1 MSDSPQRPTL
11 ATIAQSLGI
20 SPSTVSRA
28 LSSQPS
34 VSGTISAT
42 TIERVRR
49 AVDDLGY
56 VPNRSGAMLRTGRS
70 RALGI
75 LVPHTSEW
83 VVGTVYEGID
93 AAAAEHGYITFV
105 ANTFDDESIQASRLN
120 TLSQWGVDAILYA
133 DSRRDAEDLEQINGV
148 PCWPIIRRG
157 IHDHHFRVD
166 DQAGGRLVARHLISS
181 GYLNAAVI
189 AGPRHASTFHD
200 RVVGFLDEYRK
211 LGGHADPDRVIHTDL
226 SIESGKRE
234 AARILDH
241 IQPAAI
247 FAVHDPLALATY
259 VAATEREIRIGT
271 ELGVVGYNDIDM
283 ASQLP
288 VPITSVNWGCRAL
301 GAAIAENAIARLECR
316 EETAEVPMPT
326 LIPRQSTEREPLFSK
341 SIETGRCEDR

>member
-1 MSDSPQRPTL
+1 MSGSPRRPTL

-42 TIERVRR
+42 TIDRVRR

-56 VPNRSGAMLRTGRS
+56 IPNRSGATLRTGRS
-70 RALGI
+70 HALGI
-75 LVPHTSEW
+75 LVSHTSEW

-93 AAAAEHGYITFV
+93 AAAAAHGYVTFV
-105 ANTFDDESIQASRLN
+105 ANTFDDETIQASRLG

-133 DSRRDAEDLEQINGV
+133 DSLRDAEDLEQVNGV

-157 IHDHHFRVD
+157 IRDHHFRVD
-166 DQAGGRLVARHLISS
+166 DQAGGRLVARHLVSR
-181 GYLNAAVI
+181 GYLDAAVF

-200 RVVGFLDEYRK
+200 RVSGFLDEYAK
-211 LGGHADPDRVIHTDL
+211 LGGHVDPVRVIHTDL

-234 AARILDH
+234 AARLLDD

-247 FAVHDPLALATY
+247 FAVHDPLALAIY
-259 VAATEREIRIGT
+259 VAATEREIRIGA
-271 ELGVVGYNDIDM
+271 ELGVVGYNDIDI

-288 VPITSVNWGCRAL
+288 APITSVNWGCRAL
-301 GAAIAENAIARLECR
+301 GVAIAENAIARLECR
-316 EETAEVPMPT
+316 EETAEVPRPV
-326 LIPRQSTEREPLFSK
+326 LIPRQSTERGRLLSR
-341 SIETGRCEDR
+341 STETGRCED